1 MSEPHARAF
10 STTPKKPFILALDDD
25 PAVLRAVERDL
36 KSKFAR
42 DYRIL
47 ASDAPDK
54 ALDVVQQLTA
64 RGDRVALF
72 LVDQRMPRV
81 SGTEFLMNALELQPD
96 ARRVLLTAY
105 ADSSAA
111 IDAINKVR
119 LNHYLMKPWEPPE
132 QNLYPILSD
141 LLEDWNATSRETFEG
156 IYVVGTRWSPS
167 THELKDFLAKSQI
180 PYRWI
185 EPGSTSDPRISAAVG
200 DSPTALPVVIFPDG
214 SVLAKPA
221 LPDVAAKL
229 GLATKP
235 TRDFYDVIIIGAGP
249 AGLAC
254 ALYCS
259 TEGLRTILVEREAA
273 GGQAGLS
280 SRIENYLGFPAG
292 LSGADLARRGVSQVK
307 RFGTEVLAP
316 VQAECLSV
324 QGEYR
329 VVKLSTGQELV
340 GHSVVIASGVQWR
353 RLEVPG
359 MARLAG
365 AGVYYG
371 AANTEASSC
380 KEEDVYIVGGAN
392 SAGQAAVHFS
402 QYARSVT
409 MLVRAESL
417 SRAMS
422 HYLVERV
429 ESIPNIRVEPHTEVV
444 EVHGEDRL
452 SSITIRHHDTKTD
465 ERREAGALFI
475 FIGAEPR
482 TDWLEGTLCRDGKG
496 FILTGTNLLR
506 DGKRPPGWTLD
517 RDPALLETNVPG
529 VFAVGD
535 VRNGAVRRV
544 ANSVGEGSI
553 VLYFVNQYLA
563 NR

>member
-1 MSEPHARAF
+1 MA
-10 STTPKKPFILALDDD
+10 KKPFILALDDD

-36 KSKFAR
+36 KSKFSA

-47 ASDAPDK
+47 AVDAPDK
-54 ALDVVQQLTA
+54 AMDFVQQLTA
-64 RGDRVALF
+64 RGDRIALF

-81 SGTEFLMNALELQPD
+81 SGTEFLMNALALQPD

-141 LLEDWNATSRETFEG
+141 LLEDWNATSRESFEG

-185 EPGSTSDPRISAAVG
+185 EPGSTSDPRITAAVG
-200 DSPTALPVVIFPDG
+200 DSPEGLPVLIFADG
-214 SVLAKPA
+214 SILQKPT

-229 GLATKP
+229 GLTTAP
-235 TRDFYDVIIIGAGP
+235 NRDFYDVMIIGAGP

-316 VQAECLSV
+316 VQAESLAV

-329 VVKLSTGQELV
+329 VVRLSSGQELV

-353 RLEVPG
+353 RLDIQG
-359 MARLAG
+359 MDRLTG

-380 KEEDVYIVGGAN
+380 KGEDVYIVGGAN

-417 SRAMS
+417 SRSMS
-422 HYLVERV
+422 HYLVER
-429 ESIPNIRVEPHTEVV
+429 IQTMPTIKIEPYTEVL

-452 SSITIRHHDTKTD
+452 TGLTIRHHDTKTT
-465 ERREAGALFI
+465 EQREAGALFI

-482 TDWLEGTLCRDGKG
+482 TDWLEGSVCRDGKG
-496 FILTGTNLLR
+496 FILTGASLLR

-553 VLYFVNQYLA
+553 VLYFVKQYLA

>member
-1 MSEPHARAF
+1 M
-10 STTPKKPFILALDDD
+10 PKKPFILALDDD
-25 PAVLRAVERDL
+25 LAVLRAVERDL
-36 KSKFAR
+36 KSKFSA

-47 ASDAPDK
+47 SADAPDK
-54 ALDVVQQLTA
+54 AMDFVKQLTT
-64 RGDRVALF
+64 RGDRIALF

-81 SGTEFLMNALELQPD
+81 SGTDFLLNALPFQPD

-111 IDAINKVR
+111 IDAINKVK

-141 LLEDWNATSRETFEG
+141 LLDDWNATSRESFEG

-185 EPGSTSDPRISAAVG
+185 EPGSTSDPRIHAAIG
-200 DSPTALPVVIFPDG
+200 DSPTALPALIFPDG
-214 SVLAKPA
+214 AVLHKPA
-221 LPDVAAKL
+221 LPDVAVKL
-229 GLATKP
+229 GLTTAP
-235 TRDFYDVIIIGAGP
+235 TRDFYDVIIVGAGP

-316 VQAECLSV
+316 VQAESLSI

-340 GHSVVIASGVQWR
+340 GHCVVIASGVQWR
-353 RLEVPG
+353 RLDIPG
-359 MARLAG
+359 MDRLTG
-365 AGVYYG
+365 AGIYYG

-380 KEEDVYIVGGAN
+380 KDEDVYVVGGAN

-402 QYARSVT
+402 QFACSVK
-409 MLVRAESL
+409 MLVRADSL
-417 SRAMS
+417 SRSMS
-422 HYLVERV
+422 HYLVERI
-429 ESIPNIRVEPHTEVV
+429 ESIPNITVEPNTEVI

-452 SSITIRHHDTKTD
+452 TGLTIRHHDTKTTEHRD
-465 ERREAGALFI
+465 AGALFI

-482 TDWLEGTLCRDGKG
+482 TEWLEGVLCRDAKG
-496 FILTGTNLLR
+496 FLLTGQNLLR
-506 DGKRPPGWTLD
+506 DGKRPPGWSLD
-517 RDPALLETNVPG
+517 RDPALLETNVSG

-553 VLYFVNQYLA
+553 VLYFVHQYLA

>member
-1 MSEPHARAF
+1 MA
-10 STTPKKPFILALDDD
+10 KKPYILALDDD
-25 PAVLRAVERDL
+25 PSVLRAVERDL
-36 KSKFAR
+36 RSKFAA

-47 ASDAPDK
+47 AVDAPDK
-54 ALDVVQQLTA
+54 AMHSVQQLTA
-64 RGDRVALF
+64 RGDRIALF
-72 LVDQRMPRV
+72 LVDQRMPRT
-81 SGTEFLMNALELQPD
+81 SGTEFLVAALELQPE

-111 IDAINKVR
+111 IEAINKVK

-141 LLEDWNATSRETFEG
+141 LLDDWNATSRESFEG
-156 IYVVGTRWSPS
+156 VYVVGTRWSPS

-185 EPGSTSDPRISAAVG
+185 EPGTTSDPRIHAAIG
-200 DSPTALPVVIFPDG
+200 DSTCALPVLIFPDG
-214 SVLAKPA
+214 SLLEKPT
-221 LPDVAAKL
+221 LPDLATKL
-229 GLATKP
+229 GLTTTPA
-235 TRDFYDVIIIGAGP
+235 RDFYDVIIIGAGP

-292 LSGADLARRGVSQVK
+292 LSGADLARRGVTQVK

-316 VQAECLSV
+316 VQAESLSV
-324 QGEYR
+324 DGEYR
-329 VVKLSTGQELV
+329 TVKLSTGQQLV

-353 RLEVPG
+353 RLNIPG
-359 MARLAG
+359 MDRLAG

-371 AANTEASSC
+371 AANTEAASC
-380 KEEDVYIVGGAN
+380 KDEDVYIVGGAN

-402 QYARSVT
+402 QYARSVN
-409 MLVRAESL
+409 MLVRADSL
-417 SRAMS
+417 SHSMS
-422 HYLVERV
+422 HYLIERI
-429 ESIPNIRVEPHTEVV
+429 ETMPNIKVETRSEVT
-444 EVHGEDRL
+444 EVHG
-452 SSITIRHHDTKTD
+452 D
-465 ERREAGALFI
+465 ERLTGLTVRHCDTNTTEHREAGALFI

-482 TDWLEGTLCRDGKG
+482 TDWLNGIVCRDGKG
-496 FILTGTNLLR
+496 FILTGQNLLQ

-535 VRNGAVRRV
+535 VRYGAVRRV

-553 VLYFVNQYLA
+553 VLYFVHQYLA

>member
-1 MSEPHARAF
+1 MA
-10 STTPKKPFILALDDD
+10 KKPFILALDDD

-36 KSKFAR
+36 KSKFAT

-47 ASDAPDK
+47 AVDAPDK
-54 ALDVVQQLTA
+54 AMQSVKQLTA

-72 LVDQRMPRV
+72 LVDQRMPRT
-81 SGTEFLMNALELQPD
+81 SGTEFLMDALELQPD

-111 IDAINKVR
+111 IDAINKVK

-141 LLEDWNATSRETFEG
+141 LLEDWNATSRESFEG
-156 IYVVGTRWSPS
+156 IYVVGTRWSPT

-180 PYRWI
+180 PYRWL
-185 EPGSTSDPRISAAVG
+185 EPGSSADQRIAAVCG
-200 DSPTALPVVIFPDG
+200 DPATTVYPLLIFPDG
-214 SVLAKPA
+214 SVLHKPT
-221 LPDVAAKL
+221 LPAVATKL
-229 GLATKP
+229 GLTTAP
-235 TRDFYDVIIIGAGP
+235 TRDFYDVIIIGGGP

-259 TEGLRTILVEREAA
+259 TEGLRTILVEREAP

-292 LSGADLARRGVSQVK
+292 LSGSDLARRGVTQVK

-316 VQAECLSV
+316 VQAEALCL
-324 QGEYR
+324 QNEYR

-340 GHSVVIASGVQWR
+340 AHCVVIASGVQWR
-353 RLEVPG
+353 RLDIPG
-359 MARLAG
+359 MDRLTG

-371 AANTEASSC
+371 AANTEAASC
-380 KEEDVYIVGGAN
+380 KDEDVYIVGGAN

-402 QYARSVT
+402 QFARSVK
-409 MLVRAESL
+409 MLVRADSL
-417 SRAMS
+417 ARSMS
-422 HYLVERV
+422 HYLIERI
-429 ESIPNIRVEPHTEVV
+429 ESIPNITVETNAEVV
-444 EVHGEDRL
+444 EVHGEEHL
-452 SSITIRHHDTKTD
+452 NGLTVRHCDTKV
-465 ERREAGALFI
+465 EECRNAGFMFI

-482 TDWLEGTLCRDGKG
+482 TDWLDGLICRDSKG
-496 FILTGTNLLR
+496 FILTGQNLIQ
-506 DGKRPPGWTLD
+506 DGKRPPGWTLE

-553 VLYFVNQYLA
+553 VLYFVHQYLA

>member
-1 MSEPHARAF
+1 MA
-10 STTPKKPFILALDDD
+10 KKPFILALDDD

-36 KSKFAR
+36 KSKFST

-47 ASDAPDK
+47 ATDAPQK
-54 ALDVVQQLTA
+54 AMDFVQQLTA
-64 RGDRVALF
+64 RGDRIALF
-72 LVDQRMPRV
+72 LVDQRMPRT
-81 SGTEFLMNALELQPD
+81 SGTEFLMDALTLQPD

-111 IDAINKVR
+111 IDAINKVK

-132 QNLYPILSD
+132 QNLYPVLSD
-141 LLEDWNATSRETFEG
+141 LLDDWNATSRESFDG
-156 IYVVGTRWSPS
+156 MYVVGTRWSPS

-185 EPGSTSDPRISAAVG
+185 EPGSTSDPRINAACG
-200 DSPTALPVVIFPDG
+200 DSPVLPVLIFPDG
-214 SVLAKPA
+214 SVLQKPT

-229 GLATKP
+229 GLSTTP
-235 TRDFYDVIIIGAGP
+235 THDFYDVIIVGAGP

-280 SRIENYLGFPAG
+280 SRIENYLGFPTG
-292 LSGADLARRGVSQVK
+292 LSGADLARRGVTQVK

-353 RLEVPG
+353 RLDIPG
-359 MARLAG
+359 MDRLTG

-380 KEEDVYIVGGAN
+380 KEEDVYVVGGAN

-402 QYARSVT
+402 QYARSVN
-409 MLVRAESL
+409 MLVRADSL
-417 SRAMS
+417 SRSMS
-422 HYLVERV
+422 HYLTERIQT
-429 ESIPNIRVEPHTEVV
+429 IPNIKVETHTEVV
-444 EVHGEDRL
+444 ELQGEDRL
-452 SSITIRHHDTKTD
+452 SGITIRHHDTKTD
-465 ERREAGALFI
+465 ERRDAGALFI

-482 TDWLEGTLCRDGKG
+482 TDWLEGTVCRDGKG
-496 FILTGTNLLR
+496 FILTGGNLLQ
-506 DGKRPPGWTLD
+506 DGKRPPGWSLN

-535 VRNGAVRRV
+535 VRHGAVRRV

-553 VLYFVNQYLA
+553 VLYFVHQYLA

>member
-1 MSEPHARAF
+1 M
-10 STTPKKPFILALDDD
+10 TKKPYILALDDD

-36 KSKFAR
+36 KSKFSVN
-42 DYRIL
+42 YRIL
-47 ASDAPDK
+47 AADSPDK
-54 ALDVVQQLTA
+54 AMTFVQQLTT
-64 RGDRVALF
+64 RGDRIALF
-72 LVDQRMPRV
+72 LVDQRMPQL
-81 SGTEFLMNALELQPD
+81 SGTEFLLNALPLQPD

-111 IDAINKVR
+111 IDAINKVK

-141 LLEDWNATSRETFEG
+141 LLDDWNATSRESFEG
-156 IYVVGTRWSPS
+156 IYIVGTRWSPS

-185 EPGSTSDPRISAAVG
+185 EPGSTSDPRIQAAIG
-200 DSPTALPVVIFPDG
+200 DSPSVFPVVIFPDG
-214 SVLAKPA
+214 SVLQKPA
-221 LPDVAAKL
+221 LPAVAAKL
-229 GLATKP
+229 GLTTAP
-235 TRDFYDVIIIGAGP
+235 NREFYDVIIIGAGP

-280 SRIENYLGFPAG
+280 SRIENYLGFPSG
-292 LSGADLARRGVSQVK
+292 LSGSDLARRGVSQVK

-316 VQAECLSV
+316 VQAESLSIE
-324 QGEYR
+324 GEYR
-329 VVKLSTGQELV
+329 VVKLSTGQELL
-340 GHSVVIASGVQWR
+340 GHSVVIAAGVQWR
-353 RLEVPG
+353 RLDIPG
-359 MARLAG
+359 MNRLTG

-371 AANTEASSC
+371 AANTEAPSC
-380 KEEDVYIVGGAN
+380 KGEDVYIVGGAN

-417 SRAMS
+417 SRSMS
-422 HYLVERV
+422 HYLVERIQT
-429 ESIPNIRVEPHTEVV
+429 IPNIHVEPHTEVT
-444 EVHGEDRL
+444 EVHGDDRL
-452 SSITIRHHDTKTD
+452 TGLAIRHHDTKTT
-465 ERREAGALFI
+465 EQREAGALFI

-482 TDWLEGTLCRDGKG
+482 TEWLEGTLCRDPKG
-496 FILTGTNLLR
+496 FLLTGANLLH
-506 DGKRPPGWTLD
+506 DGRKPAGWSLD
-517 RDPALLETNVPG
+517 RDPSLLETNVPG

-553 VLYFVNQYLA
+553 VLYFINQYLA

>member
-1 MSEPHARAF
+1 MA
-10 STTPKKPFILALDDD
+10 KKPFILALDDD
-25 PAVLRAVERDL
+25 TAVLRAVERDL
-36 KSKFAR
+36 KSKFSA

-47 ASDAPDK
+47 SADSPDK
-54 ALDVVQQLTA
+54 AMDFVKQLTA

-81 SGTEFLMNALELQPD
+81 SGTEFLMKALELQPE

-111 IDAINKVR
+111 IDAINKVK

-141 LLEDWNATSRETFEG
+141 LLDDWNATSRESFEG

-167 THELKDFLAKSQI
+167 THDLKDFLAKSQI

-185 EPGSTSDPRISAAVG
+185 EPGSTSDPRINAAVG
-200 DSPTALPVVIFPDG
+200 ESPDITPVLIFPDG
-214 SVLAKPA
+214 SVMQKPT

-229 GLATKP
+229 GLTTAS
-235 TRDFYDVIIIGAGP
+235 TREFYDVIIVGAGP

-259 TEGLRTILVEREAA
+259 TEGLRTILVEREAP

-316 VQAECLSV
+316 VQAESLCI

-329 VVKLSTGQELV
+329 IVKLSTGQELV
-340 GHSVVIASGVQWR
+340 AHSVVIASGVQWR

-359 MARLAG
+359 MDQLTG

-371 AANTEASSC
+371 AANTEAASC
-380 KEEDVYIVGGAN
+380 KDEDIYIVGGAN

-402 QYARSVT
+402 QYARSVK
-409 MLVRAESL
+409 MLVRADSL
-417 SRAMS
+417 SRSMS
-422 HYLVERV
+422 HYLIERIHT
-429 ESIPNIRVEPHTEVV
+429 IPNIKVEPHAEVT

-452 SSITIRHHDTKTD
+452 KSLTIHHHDTKTD
-465 ERREAGALFI
+465 EQREAGALFI

-482 TDWLEGTLCRDGKG
+482 TEWLEGVVCRDAKG
-496 FILTGTNLLR
+496 FILTGQNLVR

>member
-1 MSEPHARAF
+1 MA
-10 STTPKKPFILALDDD
+10 KKPFILALDDD

-36 KSKFAR
+36 KSKFSA

-47 ASDAPDK
+47 SADQPDK
-54 ALDVVQQLTA
+54 AMDFVKQLTT

-72 LVDQRMPRV
+72 LVDQRMPRI
-81 SGTEFLMNALELQPD
+81 SGTEFLMNALALQPD

-111 IDAINKVR
+111 IDAINKVK

-141 LLEDWNATSRETFEG
+141 LLDDWNATSRESFEG

-185 EPGSTSDPRISAAVG
+185 EPGSSSDPRIHAAVG
-200 DSPTALPVVIFPDG
+200 DSPTDQPVLIFPDG
-214 SVLAKPA
+214 SVLQKPA

-229 GLATKP
+229 GLVTAP
-235 TRDFYDVIIIGAGP
+235 TRDFYDVIIVGAGP

-259 TEGLRTILVEREAA
+259 TEGLRTILVEREAP

-316 VQAECLSV
+316 VQAESLSV

-340 GHSVVIASGVQWR
+340 GHCVVIASGVQWR
-353 RLEVPG
+353 RLDIPG
-359 MARLAG
+359 TDRLTG

-380 KEEDVYIVGGAN
+380 KGEDVYIVGGAN

-402 QYARSVT
+402 QYARSVK

-417 SRAMS
+417 SRSMS
-422 HYLVERV
+422 HYLVERI
-429 ESIPNIRVEPHTEVV
+429 ETIPSIQVEPHTEVI

-452 SSITIRHHDTKTD
+452 TGLTIRHHDTKTS

-482 TDWLEGTLCRDGKG
+482 TEWLEGTVCRDAKG
-496 FILTGTNLLR
+496 FLVTGLNLLR
-506 DGKRPPGWTLD
+506 DAKRPPGWTLD

>member
-1 MSEPHARAF
+1 MTKR
-10 STTPKKPFILALDDD
+10 PFILALDDD

-36 KSKFAR
+36 KSKFAA
-42 DYRIL
+42 DYRII
-47 ASDAPDK
+47 ASDTPNK

-64 RGDRVALF
+64 RGDRIALF
-72 LVDQRMPRV
+72 LVDQRMPRI
-81 SGTEFLMNALELQPD
+81 SGTEFLMHALTLQPD

-111 IDAINKVR
+111 IDAINKVK

-132 QNLYPILSD
+132 QNLYPVLSD
-141 LLEDWNATSRETFEG
+141 LLEDWNATSRESFEG
-156 IYVVGTRWSPS
+156 ICVVGTRWSPS

-185 EPGSTSDPRISAAVG
+185 EPGSTSDPRINAAVG
-200 DSPTALPVVIFPDG
+200 DSPPALPVLIFPDG
-214 SVLAKPA
+214 SVLQKPA

-229 GLATKP
+229 GLTTTP

-307 RFGTEVLAP
+307 RFGTELLAP

-353 RLEVPG
+353 RLEIPG
-359 MARLAG
+359 MDRLTG

-380 KEEDVYIVGGAN
+380 KGEDVYIVGGAN

-402 QYARSVT
+402 QYARSVR

-417 SRAMS
+417 SRSMS
-422 HYLVERV
+422 HYLVERI
-429 ESIPNIRVEPHTEVV
+429 EAISNIKVEPHTEVI
-444 EVHGEDRL
+444 EVHGDDRL
-452 SSITIRHHDTKTD
+452 NGLTIRHHDTKKN

-482 TDWLEGTLCRDGKG
+482 TDWLDGTVCRDGKG
-496 FILTGTNLLR
+496 FIITGTNLLR

-535 VRNGAVRRV
+535 VRYGAVRRV

-553 VLYFVNQYLA
+553 VLYFINQYLA

>member
-1 MSEPHARAF
+1 MA
-10 STTPKKPFILALDDD
+10 KKPFILALDDD
-25 PAVLRAVERDL
+25 TAVLRAVERDL
-36 KSKFAR
+36 KSKFSA

-47 ASDAPDK
+47 SADSPDK
-54 ALDVVQQLTA
+54 AMDFVKQLTA

-81 SGTEFLMNALELQPD
+81 SGTEFLMKALELQPE

-111 IDAINKVR
+111 IDAINKVK

-141 LLEDWNATSRETFEG
+141 LLDDWNATSRESFEG

-167 THELKDFLAKSQI
+167 THDLKDFLAKSQI

-185 EPGSTSDPRISAAVG
+185 EPGSTSDPRINAAVG
-200 DSPTALPVVIFPDG
+200 ELPDVTPVLIFPDG
-214 SVLAKPA
+214 SVLQKPT

-229 GLATKP
+229 GLTTAP
-235 TRDFYDVIIIGAGP
+235 TREFYDVIIVGAGP

-259 TEGLRTILVEREAA
+259 TEGLRTILVEREAP

-292 LSGADLARRGVSQVK
+292 LSGADLARRGVTQVK

-316 VQAECLSV
+316 VQAESLCI

-329 VVKLSTGQELV
+329 IVKLSTGQELV
-340 GHSVVIASGVQWR
+340 AHSVVIASGVQWR
-353 RLEVPG
+353 RLDVPG
-359 MARLAG
+359 MDQLTG

-371 AANTEASSC
+371 AANTEAASC
-380 KEEDVYIVGGAN
+380 KDEDIYIVGGAN

-402 QYARSVT
+402 QYARSVK
-409 MLVRAESL
+409 MLVRADSL
-417 SRAMS
+417 SRSMS
-422 HYLVERV
+422 HYLIERIHT
-429 ESIPNIRVEPHTEVV
+429 IPNIKVEPHAEVT

-452 SSITIRHHDTKTD
+452 KSLTIHHHDTKTD
-465 ERREAGALFI
+465 EQREAGALFI

-482 TDWLEGTLCRDGKG
+482 TEWLDGVVCRDAKG
-496 FILTGTNLLR
+496 FIVTGQNLVR

-535 VRNGAVRRV
+535 VRDGAVRRV